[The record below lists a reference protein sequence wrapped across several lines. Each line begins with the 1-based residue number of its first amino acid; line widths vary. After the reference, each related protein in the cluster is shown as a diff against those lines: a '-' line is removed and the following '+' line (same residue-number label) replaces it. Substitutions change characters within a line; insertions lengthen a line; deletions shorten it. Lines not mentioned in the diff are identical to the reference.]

1 MPDLHGECDMVW
13 TKLVTT
19 LNVCGVLL
27 TVPAG
32 AVGLYTTY
40 RANFS
45 SEVTCRALR
54 SSILSALETDVDAAV
69 KQALVGKDVAEFA
82 HSCAHGDPEDARA
95 LVTAISNNDLAS
107 RHNTNT
113 ESLPVRVLPPPMLFL
128 HQHWLNDRGTAR
140 IPSPRHPRE
149 PMGT

>member
-1 MPDLHGECDMVW
+1 MVW

-45 SEVTCRALR
+45 SDVTCRALR
-54 SSILSALETDVDAAV
+54 SSILSALETDVDAAI

-82 HSCAHGDPEDARA
+82 HSCTHGDPEEVRA
-95 LVTAISNNDLAS
+95 LVTAISNNDLAARRNS
-107 RHNTNT
+107 NT
-113 ESLPVRVLPPPMLFL
+113 ESLPVRVLPPPMPFFR
-128 HQHWLNDRGTAR
+128 QYWLNKRGMGPIPLPRDAR
-140 IPSPRHPRE
+140 ETI
-149 PMGT
+149 GT

>member
-1 MPDLHGECDMVW
+1 MVW
-13 TKLVTT
+13 TKLITT

-54 SSILSALETDVDAAV
+54 SSILSALETDVDAAI

-82 HSCAHGDPEDARA
+82 HSCALGDPEDARA
-95 LVTAISNNDLAS
+95 LVTAISNNDLAARRNS
-107 RHNTNT
+107 NAET
-113 ESLPVRVLPPPMLFL
+113 LPVRILPPPMLFF
-128 HQHWLNDRGTAR
+128 HRHWLNERSTAP
-140 IPSPRHPRE
+140 IPSPRDFRE
-149 PMGT
+149 PMGS